1 MKKYLEIA
9 VGAMAVVG
17 AVASTPALAVD
28 VCSGSASGASYNM
41 TTSSTSFVSIPF
53 TGKCSANVFLSYSD
67 SQTVM
72 AAGAASKK
80 GKNVFA
86 GHTNGGGVRPTG
98 TICPATGC
106 TATETGAAAGTA
118 LTNSSS

>member
-9 VGAMAVVG
+9 TGVMAVVG

-28 VCSGSASGASYNM
+28 VCGGSATGSSYNV
-41 TTSSTSFVSIPF
+41 TTSATSFVSIAF
-53 TGKCSANVFLSYSD
+53 TVRCSANVFLSYTD

-72 AAGAASKK
+72 AVGAASRK
-80 GKNVFA
+80 GKNIFA

-98 TICPATGC
+98 TLCPTAGCDASQPASAAT
-106 TATETGAAAGTA
+106 TA
-118 LTNSSS
+118 LTSS